1 MNPKASVIIVNFN
14 RRSLLRQAVDSI
26 LAQKFVD
33 FELIVVDN
41 ASDDNSSTLTAEI
54 SDSRF
59 RWVQLSSNRGF
70 AGGCNAGF
78 AVASGEYL
86 ALLNNDAVA
95 DAGWLGA
102 LVEALESDGSLGM
115 CASKI
120 LFAGTRTIDKVG
132 HRLYWDGQNRGRG
145 TGEADQGQYDTPCE
159 TAFPDGCAALYR
171 RQLIEETGGFD
182 EDFFAYADDA
192 DLGLRGRLM
201 GWKCRYIPS
210 ALVFHQHSSTLGSYS
225 PEKIYW
231 VERNRFW
238 LALKTFPPLL
248 LVLSPFFTLLRW
260 GWNLAAFLLGRG
272 AAGNFSKG
280 NGSPASALTLARCI
294 LKAHW
299 DGLLG
304 FRKMWRKRRTIRRER
319 ALSDLEFV
327 RLIWRH
333 RVSGYTLAFRDR
345 D

>member
-1 MNPKASVIIVNFN
+1 MNPKVSVIIVNYN
-14 RRSLLRQAVDSI
+14 RCSLLRQAVDSI
-26 LAQKFVD
+26 LGQSFAD

-41 ASDDNSSTLTAEI
+41 ASDDNSSTLITEVA
-54 SDSRF
+54 DSRF
-59 RWVQLSSNRGF
+59 RWVQLSSNQGF

-95 DAGWLGA
+95 DASWLRS
-102 LVEALESDGSLGM
+102 LVQVLESDGTLGM

-132 HRLYWDGQNRGRG
+132 HLLYWDGQNRGRG
-145 TGEADQGQYDTPCE
+145 TGEVDQGQYDVTCE
-159 TAFPDGCAALYR
+159 VPFPDGCAALYR
-171 RQLIEETGGFD
+171 RKMIDETGGFD

-192 DLGLRGRLM
+192 DLGIRGQLRGWR
-201 GWKCRYIPS
+201 CRYAPD
-210 ALVFHQHSSTLGSYS
+210 AVVYHQHSSTLGSYS
-225 PEKIYW
+225 SEKIYW

-260 GWNLAAFLLGRG
+260 SWNLAAFLLRRG

-280 NGSPASALTLARCI
+280 NGSPVSALVLARCI

-304 FRKMWRKRRTIRRER
+304 WRKMWRKRRVIRRER
-319 ALSDLEFV
+319 TLSDLEFL
-327 RLIWRH
+327 RLVWRH